1 MRYVLDTNVVS
12 ALMKGDARVLARLSQ
27 VARTAVLLPQPV
39 LAEIEYGLQRIE
51 RSKRRDLLRSRFE
64 LITKE
69 VGRVEWSDE
78 VSRAFG
84 KIKAH
89 LEQKGQ
95 RIEDLDAAIAAHA
108 LAHGDVLVTANV
120 KHMHRVPG
128 LTVEDWSGVEE

>member
-12 ALMKGDARVLARLSQ
+12 ALVKGDSRVVARLAT
-27 VARTAVLLPQPV
+27 VERADVVLPQPV

-51 RSKRRDLLRSRFE
+51 RSKRRELLRGRFE
-64 LITKE
+64 LICRE
-69 VGRVEWSDE
+69 IGRIEWTDE

-95 RIEDLDAAIAAHA
+95 RIEDFDAAIAAHA
-108 LAHGDVLVTANV
+108 LGHGDVLVTANG
-120 KHMHRVPG
+120 KHMRRIPG
-128 LTVEDWSGVEE
+128 LTVEDWSSLEE